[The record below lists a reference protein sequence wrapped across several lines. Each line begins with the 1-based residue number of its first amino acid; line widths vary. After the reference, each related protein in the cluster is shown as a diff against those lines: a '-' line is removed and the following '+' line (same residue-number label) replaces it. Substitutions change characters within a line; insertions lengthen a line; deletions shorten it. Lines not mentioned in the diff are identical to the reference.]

1 MKPFLFFG
9 LLCWFVG
16 PLAAI
21 AGDDPT
27 EFAFFENKIRPVLVK
42 HCYECHSVESGKA
55 KGGLRVDDREALRR
69 GGELGAAVVEGEPG
83 ESLLLVAMRH
93 EDPDLEMPPRKAKL
107 PDAVSADFEAWIAAG
122 APDPREPGK
131 EAASRGGRAEGWEE
145 HWSYRPPVRV
155 EPPAV
160 TDEAWAG
167 TAIDRFV
174 FAELQSAG
182 LAPSPEADPVT
193 LLRRLGFALTGLP
206 PSPEAAAA
214 FTLGDL
220 EGAVDQMLASEG
232 FGVRWG
238 RHWLDVVRYA
248 ESNGKEANLTYPHA
262 WRYRDYVIE
271 SFAAD
276 LPYDQFLR
284 EQIAGDLIEAE
295 NDSERARL
303 LIATGFLA
311 FGPKGLTEN
320 NDLQFAADV
329 IDEQIDALSRGM
341 LASSIAC
348 ARCHDHKSDPFT
360 MDDYYALAGIFKS
373 TETRF
378 GTWIDSE
385 SNQSARLIQLP
396 SLPGQLIPNPSMT
409 KEEVAEIEGKLA
421 ALDAEEKAARKA
433 TEKAVAEGQD
443 MQKTFNE
450 RLANALRIYWSRGPM
465 VGKLETVD
473 DEGNALPLC
482 MGVLDAEELVD
493 SPRYE
498 RGEINH
504 PAGTVPRAIPAVFS
518 LESEGAVPDDASGR
532 LELARWVTDP
542 KNPLTARVMVNR
554 VWSHLFGEG
563 LVETVDNFGPTGA
576 APSHPELLDYLAI
589 RFQENGWSVKQ
600 LVREIVLSRTYRQA
614 SVWREDGYR
623 KDPDNRLLWR
633 HAKER
638 LDAEVIRDAMLSV
651 SGDINLSPR
660 SGSLVA
666 ELKSQSVG
674 ILSLN
679 KDVPDDLD
687 GTTHRSVYLP
697 ILRDRMPD
705 ILRHF
710 DFAEPSLVVGR
721 RDTTNVPSQALYL
734 MNSDFI
740 RARAEGLARRIGRET
755 SDPAEMIRLA
765 FEICFNRSPDPVE
778 ADLTETYLK
787 TPTDPDTGP
796 EEMFI
801 RLCHALLASADF
813 RVAD

>member
-1 MKPFLFFG
+1 
-9 LLCWFVG
+9 
-16 PLAAI
+16 
-21 AGDDPT
+21 
-27 EFAFFENKIRPVLVK
+27 
-42 HCYECHSVESGKA
+42 
-55 KGGLRVDDREALRR
+55 
-69 GGELGAAVVEGEPG
+69 
-83 ESLLLVAMRH
+83 
-93 EDPDLEMPPRKAKL
+93 
-107 PDAVSADFEAWIAAG
+107 
-122 APDPREPGK
+122 
-131 EAASRGGRAEGWEE
+131 
-145 HWSYRPPVRV
+145 
-155 EPPAV
+155 
-160 TDEAWAG
+160 
-167 TAIDRFV
+167 
-174 FAELQSAG
+174 
-182 LAPSPEADPVT
+182 
-193 LLRRLGFALTGLP
+193 
-206 PSPEAAAA
+206 
-214 FTLGDL
+214 
-220 EGAVDQMLASEG
+220 
-232 FGVRWG
+232 
-238 RHWLDVVRYA
+238 
-248 ESNGKEANLTYPHA
+248 
-262 WRYRDYVIE
+262 
-271 SFAAD
+271 
-276 LPYDQFLR
+276 
-284 EQIAGDLIEAE
+284 
-295 NDSERARL
+295 
-303 LIATGFLA
+303 
-311 FGPKGLTEN
+311 
-320 NDLQFAADV
+320 
-329 IDEQIDALSRGM
+329 
-341 LASSIAC
+341 
-348 ARCHDHKSDPFT
+348 
-360 MDDYYALAGIFKS
+360 
-373 TETRF
+373 
-378 GTWIDSE
+378 
-385 SNQSARLIQLP
+385 
-396 SLPGQLIPNPSMT
+396 MT

-687 GTTHRSVYLP
+687 GTTHR
-697 ILRDRMPD
+697 
-705 ILRHF
+705 F
-710 DFAEPSLVVGR
+710 EPPLSL
-721 RDTTNVPSQALYL
+721 SIKEA
-734 MNSDFI
+734 
-740 RARAEGLARRIGRET
+740 IG
-755 SDPAEMIRLA
+755 
-765 FEICFNRSPDPVE
+765 
-778 ADLTETYLK
+778 
-787 TPTDPDTGP
+787 
-796 EEMFI
+796 
-801 RLCHALLASADF
+801 ASAATSSHSRASRPRWS
-813 RVAD
+813 RVHA